1 MTGHAR
7 PLVRVFVTG
16 LLAALPLAA
25 TPRASVPA
33 QAEPEVQRV
42 IVIGKRL
49 SAAEAAAEASAPT
62 VVARFN

>member
-1 MTGHAR
+1 MKTTTLATVLVMT
-7 PLVRVFVTG
+7 
-16 LLAALPLAA
+16 AAVAAAAWLAA

>member
-1 MTGHAR
+1 AW
-7 PLVRVFVTG
+7 
-16 LLAALPLAA
+16 LAA